1 MEEFAGWRGTC
12 LIHREGDARQYITVT
27 PDHRILIGGLDSAF
41 MDEKG
46 RVAGLLDMTPAVE
59 KRFDSLAYILRDM
72 FPAIRNITAEYVWAA
87 KDGRTSD
94 GLPVIGRLPA
104 NSRVAYAMC
113 CGDNGILYAEAA
125 GRLLLDQY
133 QGVDNQQLGLFSPNR
148 EWRIKR

>member
-1 MEEFAGWRGTC
+1 
-12 LIHREGDARQYITVT
+12 
-27 PDHRILIGGLDSAF
+27 
-41 MDEKG
+41 
-46 RVAGLLDMTPAVE
+46 
-59 KRFDSLAYILRDM
+59 M

-133 QGVDNQQLGLFSPNR
+133 QGVDNHQLGLFSPNR